1 MITKITKLFTK
12 KKPTF
17 FEKAKSTATSYGST
31 AKAKGMDAMGKIQKS
46 KIYTE
51 ASKSVSE
58 LKSNPKAFFGKIND
72 KAYKHV
78 TKNPKKYI
86 AGATAVAG
94 VGVYS
99 QHQKRKKDGTHAR
112 LKKELKR
119 KGYV

>member
-1 MITKITKLFTK
+1 MITKIAKLFVK

-17 FEKAKSTATSYGST
+17 FEKAKSTASSYSAT

-51 ASKSVSE
+51 ASKSVNE
-58 LKSNPKAFFGKIND
+58 LKVPLKKYGKITS
-72 KAYKHV
+72 KHLS
-78 TKNPKKYI
+78 KHSNKYA
-86 AGATAVAG
+86 AGAVGLAG

-99 QHQKRKKDGTHAR
+99 EHQKLKKDGTHAR

>member
-17 FEKAKSTATSYGST
+17 FEKAKSTASSYSAT
-31 AKAKGMDAMGKIQKS
+31 AKAKGMDAVGKMQKS

-58 LKSNPKAFFGKIND
+58 LKAPL
-72 KAYKHV
+72 
-78 TKNPKKYI
+78 KKYGNI
-86 AGATAVAG
+86 ASKHLSKHSNKYAAGAIGVAG

-99 QHQKRKKDGTHAR
+99 QHQKHKKDGTHAR
-112 LKKELKR
+112 LKKELKS
-119 KGYV
+119 KGYL

>member
-1 MITKITKLFTK
+1 MITKITKLFVK

-17 FEKAKSTATSYGST
+17 FEKAKSTASSYSAT

-58 LKSNPKAFFGKIND
+58 LKAPL
-72 KAYKHV
+72 
-78 TKNPKKYI
+78 KKYGNI
-86 AGATAVAG
+86 ASKHLSKHSNKYAAGAIGVAG

-99 QHQKRKKDGTHAR
+99 QHQKHKKDGTHAR